1 MVRTDGCPDF
11 RAECSH
17 LTHFS
22 SRTCAFVSTI
32 TDSRRRDSTPI
43 FSLGKVYTH
52 ISMVL
57 YASQTYATTLTFL
70 MAMALNPDK
79 QRLAQEEID
88 KVLGGDRLPT
98 VNDRPSLPYIA
109 ALIKEVMRWNP
120 AVPLGECRPACQAR
134 KALTCFLRAGPSYVS
149 R

>member
-1 MVRTDGCPDF
+1 
-11 RAECSH
+11 
-17 LTHFS
+17 
-22 SRTCAFVSTI
+22 
-32 TDSRRRDSTPI
+32 
-43 FSLGKVYTH
+43 
-52 ISMVL
+52 
-57 YASQTYATTLTFL
+57 